1 MAVSDYT
8 RPQPDSQAPS
18 RQAAR
23 LAGRVR
29 RVLRHAVL
37 ILLSLLFLTPFVWM
51 VSTSFKS
58 NAQVV
63 EWPPRWLPNPV
74 QAQNYP
80 GVFET
85 VPLLTYARNTLIITV
100 LSVVGA
106 VVSNSV
112 VAYGFARIRWQGRN
126 VLFGLTLGTLMLPYQ
141 VTMIPLFIMFSKM
154 GWVNTFLPLIVPA
167 FLGNAFYIFL
177 LRQVYMGISEAY
189 SEAARIEGA
198 SDLQILWHVIVPLAR
213 PALLTVA
220 LFQFLGSWNDFLAP
234 LLYLNDQSKFT
245 LALGLANMQS
255 ALGLSDFG
263 QIMAAAT
270 MIVVP
275 VIFVFMFTQRYFL
288 EGIAATGLK
297 G

>member
-1 MAVSDYT
+1 MALSDY
-8 RPQPDSQAPS
+8 RSAQRSN
-18 RQAAR
+18 RV
-23 LAGRVR
+23 AGRREARTRRAVR
-29 RVLRHAVL
+29 RLFRHLFL
-37 ILLSLLFLTPFVWM
+37 ILLSLLFLAPFVWM
-51 VSTSFKS
+51 VSTSFKT

-63 EWPPRWLPNPV
+63 EWPPRWLPNPLHP
-74 QAQNYP
+74 ANYP
-80 GVFET
+80 GVFASI
-85 VPLLTYARNTLIITV
+85 PLLTYAKNTLIVTS
-100 LSVVGA
+100 LSVIGA

-112 VAYGFARIRWQGRN
+112 IAYGFARIRWPGRD
-126 VLFGLTLGTLMLPYQ
+126 VLFIITLGTLMLPFQ

-177 LRQVYMGISEAY
+177 LRQVYLGISEEF

-198 SDLQILWHVIVPLAR
+198 SDLHILWHIIVPLAR
-213 PALLTVA
+213 PALLSVA
-220 LFQFLGSWNDFLAP
+220 LFQYLASWNDFLGP
-234 LLYLNDQSKFT
+234 LLYLNDASKFT

-270 MIVVP
+270 MIVLP
-275 VIFVFMFTQRYFL
+275 VIGVFMFTQRYFL
-288 EGIAATGLK
+288 EGIAASGLK